1 MIKRSQ
7 ILKSKLKN
15 NGGFTLIEV
24 ISVLVILA
32 ILVAVAV
39 TVMTNFNTEVYTGID
54 ALKGHLRYA
63 QTQAMNEN
71 PNTGSE
77 TIMGINYDS
86 SANQY
91 WMFQGTN
98 TTAIRFLPDDAKY
111 MTSDHKINLTAKK
124 ITLNGGGFTIYFDN
138 HGIPYSAYT
147 SSTVNTPLAT
157 GLTIVVASHS
167 GSFSSSLT
175 ITPLTGFIP

>member
-1 MIKRSQ
+1 MFKTQ
-7 ILKSKLKN
+7 N
-15 NGGFTLIEV
+15 GFTLIEI
-24 ISVLVILA
+24 ISVLVILG

-39 TVMTNFNTEVYTGID
+39 IRLTNFNTEVYTGTD
-54 ALKGHLRYA
+54 ALKAHLRYA

-71 PNTGSE
+71 PNMGSE
-77 TIMGINYDS
+77 TIVGINYDS
-86 SANQY
+86 GANQY

-98 TTAIRFLPDDAKY
+98 TTIVRFLPDDAKY

-124 ITLNGGGFTIYFDN
+124 ITLNGGGFPIYFDS
-138 HGIPYSAYT
+138 HGIPYTAYT
-147 SSTVNTPLAT
+147 SSTVNTPLAN
-157 GLTIVVASHS
+157 GLTIVVASLS